1 MIGTMV
7 EQKDKL
13 SELDA
18 VTAQLAKLDK
28 RRQELRDR
36 ASALVVDILRT
47 GMPPTEVANRSPFSA
62 AHVRT
67 LARVAG
73 IPPARRGKTKNT

>member
-1 MIGTMV
+1 MISAMV
-7 EQKDKL
+7 EQKDQL
-13 SELDA
+13 GELDA
-18 VTAQLAKLDK
+18 VTAQLTKLDK

-73 IPPARRGKTKNT
+73 LPPARRGKPKNT